1 MKFRI
6 VKRGDGKFKVQSHDE
21 GFFSKWKDVHTLVE
35 DYSDWLEVKKGEVS
49 LQDWYESCEYKDF
62 YDDVFSTLELA
73 QAKMQK
79 CIDDETQKILKQ
91 QIEIIEEVEV

>member
-1 MKFRI
+1 MRFRI

-21 GFFSKWKDVHTLVE
+21 GFFSKWGEVFNYSE
-35 DYSDWLEVKKGEVS
+35 DYPLYHDYQNQKITLN
-49 LQDWYESCEYKDF
+49 DWYESSQSADNREN
-62 YDDVFSTLELA
+62 VFGTLELA

-91 QIEIIEEVEV
+91 QIEVIEEVEV